1 MAAPVW
7 MAFPPEVHSAQLFGG
22 PGPGAMLAS
31 SAAWTGLGVEYT
43 TAAAELTSILAAVNT
58 GAWQG
63 PSAEMYVAAHT
74 PYLAWLEQQAVN
86 AATSAA
92 AQQTT
97 AAAYTTALATM
108 PTLPELALNHVIHGV
123 LVATNFLGINTIP
136 IAVNEADYV
145 RMWVQAATTMGA
157 YDAVSTAA
165 MMPATQP
172 SQPAPMIMAA
182 DSGMVAKAALEPGQ
196 TTHLT
201 PSWWS
206 QNPIIKALADYLRN
220 TVGEFGGNQLAYLIQ
235 YPLDAIQWLATN
247 PSAALPF
254 LLLAGYQA
262 FFQPVGWGTWIG
274 IFTSPLWLPMLGAIA
289 LGVIGGVLSQ
299 LNLGPDF
306 NPVDVPAEDT
316 GTQQQQYPVAPAYA
330 VRMDPEE
337 GVGPTLRDHDSV
349 KAPSETIAAPASAAA
364 LAAAAAAKRKARRAR
379 GAAIKD
385 RGRKY
390 EYADLEAD
398 EMPDA
403 AAAAAEEQRLRDARA
418 AANAAQASRQGAGQ
432 VGASGAFAGATSTA
446 DTEAAAGLTALPDDE
461 YGNGAKMPLLPGN
474 WSDLPAG
481 QEGETP
487 PETQR

>member
-316 GTQQQQYPVAPAYA
+316 GTQQQQYPVAPGTPLPGPA
-330 VRMDPEE
+330 
-337 GVGPTLRDHDSV
+337 GVG
-349 KAPSETIAAPASAAA
+349 APATPAPATATPAPAA
-364 LAAAAAAKRKARRAR
+364 LAT
-379 GAAIKD
+379 
-385 RGRKY
+385 
-390 EYADLEAD
+390 
-398 EMPDA
+398 
-403 AAAAAEEQRLRDARA
+403 
-418 AANAAQASRQGAGQ
+418 
-432 VGASGAFAGATSTA
+432 AT
-446 DTEAAAGLTALPDDE
+446 
-461 YGNGAKMPLLPGN
+461 
-474 WSDLPAG
+474 PA
-481 QEGETP
+481 P
-487 PETQR
+487 

>member
-316 GTQQQQYPVAPAYA
+316 GTQQQQYPVAPGTPLPGPA
-330 VRMDPEE
+330 
-337 GVGPTLRDHDSV
+337 GVG
-349 KAPSETIAAPASAAA
+349 APA
-364 LAAAAAAKRKARRAR
+364 
-379 GAAIKD
+379 
-385 RGRKY
+385 
-390 EYADLEAD
+390 
-398 EMPDA
+398 
-403 AAAAAEEQRLRDARA
+403 
-418 AANAAQASRQGAGQ
+418 
-432 VGASGAFAGATSTA
+432 
-446 DTEAAAGLTALPDDE
+446 
-461 YGNGAKMPLLPGN
+461 
-474 WSDLPAG
+474 
-481 QEGETP
+481 TP
-487 PETQR
+487 